1 MDLNSCKENS
11 SRERKKILWNF
22 SPKKSFFPNSTK
34 YLHME
39 ENKISILLWDKKKKD
54 TDEDEEN
61 SKKKEVEDW
70 NLLREKMV
78 NGRK

>member
-1 MDLNSCKENS
+1 
-11 SRERKKILWNF
+11 
-22 SPKKSFFPNSTK
+22 
-34 YLHME
+34 ME

>member
-22 SPKKSFFPNSTK
+22 SPKKSFFPNSTM

-39 ENKISILLWDKKKKD
+39 KNKISMLLWDKIKIKD

-61 SKKKEVEDW
+61 WKK
-70 NLLREKMV
+70 R
-78 NGRK
+78 